1 MASPKLSAY
10 HRTERA
16 AEQRPQDEVVVP
28 GKTQFEVKAMKRL
41 DGPVQ
46 KAPRCFA
53 SEEEIASVAVSITML
68 SIAILTQLIS
78 RRSMRQSPGYLDLRI
93 VLLPAIAIVGM
104 VLSPSVQAQNGATRG
119 PAIPKNDSWRYG
131 YSGFRMLLEERG
143 LTVVRDLSTTLRT
156 PRKSVVVLLGDVS
169 QISGPEWRSL
179 RIFVDRGGALLVAS
193 EQSVD
198 VPGVTTVR
206 SGPVSSNQ
214 PSDRYLNHADCLGLT
229 DLSSDHAL
237 TKGLNELIV
246 NKSGWLSPSEDDS
259 LKWTVVAK
267 LPDDCLP
274 FTARGRPVL
283 MVGEERDVDGG
294 VFIISADQSLFSDGM
309 LWHGD
314 NSLLSIQVTD
324 VLCRGNRSVLTV
336 IDNGRLLSSYQQPKP
351 QPKPPAM
358 PPQLPQLPPELPE
371 PTFETM
377 LREANEGLDAIQKN
391 NLLNEALRDRPRNVR
406 PVAWV
411 RTLLLLLAI
420 FIGLYFL
427 WKLLQKR
434 SLTVPI
440 KHFRFMQS
448 MYGVTS
454 AKQIESS
461 DFSSAVEVLAR
472 DFCREMT
479 QSTDPAEWMPLLSG
493 GKGSLMTVLS
503 RKQRK
508 SLTTIV
514 QLATK
519 GCREHFTNKQF
530 QAFGRSLVELR
541 QIDRSRTKTATK
553 PLPAWV

>member
-1 MASPKLSAY
+1 MTLYRHA
-10 HRTERA
+10 ERA
-16 AEQRPQDEVVVP
+16 AEQRPQGDVVVP
-28 GKTQFEVKAMKRL
+28 RKAQFEVETMKRL
-41 DGPVQ
+41 DGPVK
-46 KAPRCFA
+46 KASRRFA
-53 SEEEIASVAVSITML
+53 NEERIASVAVSITML
-68 SIAILTQLIS
+68 STAIFTLLTP
-78 RRSMRQSPGYLDLRI
+78 RRCMRLPGQTCLRI
-93 VLLPAIAIVGM
+93 VLAIVIIGIVLPA
-104 VLSPSVQAQNGATRG
+104 SVQAQGGSPRG
-119 PAIPKNDSWRYG
+119 PVLPTDDSWRYG
-131 YSGFRMLLEERG
+131 YNGFRMLLEERG
-143 LTVVRDLSTTLRT
+143 LTVVRDLSATIRS
-156 PRKSVVVLLGDVS
+156 PRDGIVVLLGDVS
-169 QISGPEWRSL
+169 GMSLADWRRL

-193 EQSVD
+193 EKNFTL
-198 VPGVTTVR
+198 PGVTSFR
-206 SGPVSSNQ
+206 SGPAFSNQ
-214 PSDRYLNHADCLGLT
+214 PSDRYLNHPDCLGLT
-229 DLSSDHAL
+229 DLSADHPL
-237 TKGLNELIV
+237 TKGISELIV
-246 NKSGWLSPSEDDS
+246 NKSGWLSTSQDES
-259 LKWTVVAK
+259 LKWTVVAR

-274 FTARGRPVL
+274 SAARGMPVL
-283 MVGEERDVDGG
+283 MVGEESGTDRG

-324 VLCRGNRSVLTV
+324 RLCEGNRRMLTIV
-336 IDNGRLLSSYQQPKP
+336 DDGRTLSSYQQPRQSKAPPKP
-351 QPKPPAM
+351 PIPPAM
-358 PPQLPQLPPELPE
+358 PPQLPPLPPEIPE
-371 PTFETM
+371 PTYETL
-377 LREANEGLDAIQKN
+377 LREANLGLDAIQKD
-391 NLLNEALRDRPRNVR
+391 NLLNQALRDRPRNVR

-420 FIGLYFL
+420 FAGLYFL

-519 GCREHFTNKQF
+519 GCREYFTNKQF

>member
-1 MASPKLSAY
+1 
-10 HRTERA
+10 
-16 AEQRPQDEVVVP
+16 
-28 GKTQFEVKAMKRL
+28 MKRL
-41 DGPVQ
+41 DGPVK
-46 KAPRCFA
+46 KASRFFA
-53 SEEEIASVAVSITML
+53 SEERLASVAVSITML
-68 SIAILTQLIS
+68 STAILTQLTP
-78 RRSMRQSPGYLDLRI
+78 RRCIRLPGQTCLRI
-93 VLLPAIAIVGM
+93 ILAIAIIGI
-104 VLSPSVQAQNGATRG
+104 VLSPSVQAQGRSPRG
-119 PAIPKNDSWRYG
+119 PALPTDDSWRYG
-131 YSGFRMLLEERG
+131 YNGFRMLLEERG
-143 LTVVRDLSTTLRT
+143 LTVVRDLSATLRT
-156 PRKSVVVLLGDVS
+156 PRDGIVVLLGDVS
-169 QISGPEWRSL
+169 GMSLSDWRRL

-193 EQSVD
+193 EKSFNL
-198 VPGVTTVR
+198 PGVTTFR

-229 DLSSDHAL
+229 DLSSDHPI
-237 TKGLNELIV
+237 TKGLSELIV
-246 NKSGWLSPSEDDS
+246 NKSGWLGTSQDES
-259 LKWTVVAK
+259 LKWTVVAR

-274 FTARGRPVL
+274 SAAQGMPVL
-283 MVGEERDVDGG
+283 MVGEETGTDNG

-324 VLCRGNRSVLTV
+324 RLCEGNRRMLTIV
-336 IDNGRLLSSYQQPKP
+336 DNGRTLSSYQQPRQSKAKAP
-351 QPKPPAM
+351 PTPPIPPAM
-358 PPQLPQLPPELPE
+358 PPQLPPLPPEIPE
-371 PTFETM
+371 PTYETL
-377 LREANEGLDAIQKN
+377 LREANNGLDAIQKD
-391 NLLNEALRDRPRNVR
+391 NLLNEALRNRPRNVR

-493 GKGSLMTVLS
+493 GKGSLMMVLS

-519 GCREHFTNKQF
+519 GCRKHFTNKQF

-541 QIDRSRTKTATK
+541 QIDRSRSKTATK